1 MEHPNFLNDLN
12 NSQREAV
19 TCTDGPS
26 LVIAGA
32 GSGKTRVLT
41 YKIAYL
47 LTQGINPWE
56 IMALTFTNKAA
67 REMKERIAALVGEG
81 NARFLRMGTFHSV
94 FASILRR
101 EANKIGYSS
110 NYTIYDESDSRSL
123 LKSIVKEM
131 GLDDKTY
138 KPADVH
144 KRISEAKNHLVTA
157 QIYEE
162 DFEAK
167 QRDAIDGK
175 PKIHN
180 IYIEYERRLRM
191 SNAMDFDDL
200 LLNTWLLFRND
211 ESTRLTYA
219 SNFRYILV
227 DEYQDTNHAQQEIIY
242 QLTSV
247 HNNVCVVGDDAQS
260 IYGFR
265 GANIDNIL
273 NFQQLYAGAKLFK
286 LEQNY
291 RSTHSI
297 VDAANSLIHK
307 NERQIHKEVYS
318 MGDKGEPIILTGLN
332 SDREEALFIRND
344 IRNRMRQE
352 GLSYSDFAI
361 LYRTNYQS
369 RTFEEEFM
377 KSAMPYRIYGGM
389 SFYQRKEI
397 KDIIAYFRLVVN
409 PYDEEALERI
419 INYPARGI
427 GNTTLAKL
435 HAAAQ
440 ERRISSWQ
448 ILEEG
453 DQAEL
458 GVNKGTMAKLT
469 DFRNLIT
476 TFAERLDKD
485 DAYTLG
491 RQIIR
496 ESGIS
501 ADIYSGKDPEQMS
514 RQEHLEEFLASMQE
528 FTDAARE
535 QDNPTGLTDFLQDV
549 SLLSDREDEDGD
561 SPKITLMTIHSAK
574 GLEFPCV
581 YVVGMEE
588 NIFPSPM
595 SQGSMRELEEERR
608 LLYVAITRA
617 ERYCTLTYAKMRYR
631 YGKMEWDAPSR
642 FLCDIDSKY
651 IRVTGDE
658 TMPAFR
664 NRTTAAPQRSFAQ
677 RPMPQP
683 KPVQQSSFSTPLTR
697 VRTAVNKPGT
707 ATSFSFDIGDHV
719 THDRFGHGVIT
730 ALEGSNDSAKAT
742 VQFDNAGTKQ
752 LLLKFARLKKM

>member
-1 MEHPNFLNDLN
+1 MDQPNFLNDLN

-144 KRISEAKNHLVTA
+144 KRISEAKNHLITA

-453 DQAEL
+453 NQAEL

-528 FTDAARE
+528 FTEAARE

-642 FLCDIDSKY
+642 FLRDIDSKY

-683 KPVQQSSFSTPLTR
+683 KPVPQSSFSTPLTR

-707 ATSFSFDIGDHV
+707 ATSFSFNIGDQV

-730 ALEGSNDSAKAT
+730 ALEGNSDSAKAT

>member
-1 MEHPNFLNDLN
+1 MEHPNFLSELN

-56 IMALTFTNKAA
+56 IVALTFTNKAA
-67 REMKERIAALVGEG
+67 REMKERIATLVGEE

-144 KRISEAKNHLVTA
+144 KRISEAKNHLITA
-157 QIYEE
+157 QAYEE

-180 IYIEYERRLRM
+180 IYTEYERRLRM

-211 ESTRLTYA
+211 EQARLTYA

-227 DEYQDTNHAQQEIIY
+227 DEYQDTNHAQQEIIF

-273 NFQQLYAGAKLFK
+273 NFQQLYGGAKLFK

-352 GLSYSDFAI
+352 GMSYSDFAI

-427 GNTTLAKL
+427 GNTTLAKM

-458 GVNKGTMAKLT
+458 GVNKGTMAKLM

-491 RQIIR
+491 KQIIR

-528 FTDAARE
+528 FTEAARE

-617 ERYCTLTYAKMRYR
+617 EKYCHLTYAKMRYR

-642 FLCDIDSKY
+642 FLRDIDSKY

-664 NRTTAAPQRSFAQ
+664 NRTPATPQRSFAQ
-677 RPMPQP
+677 RPMIQPRPVPQS
-683 KPVQQSSFSTPLTR
+683 PVTTPLTR

-707 ATSFSFDIGDHV
+707 ATSFSFNIGDQV

-730 ALEGSNDSAKAT
+730 ALEGNSDSAKAT

-752 LLLKFARLKKM
+752 LLLKFARLKKI